1 MQKTWFLEKGSL
13 KINYLFFVEDH
24 TCMCDAER
32 DESRKEGGYLSNRDI
47 LPVSQVVV
55 GDVQGS
61 AGYRL
66 GMFQCAQR
74 PFGTIYFYLIDLRR
88 SI

>member
-1 MQKTWFLEKGSL
+1 MQKTCFLEKGSL
-13 KINYLFFVEDH
+13 KINYLFFVEDL

-32 DESRKEGGYLSNRDI
+32 DESLQEGGYLSNRDI
-47 LPVSQVVV
+47 LPVSRVVV

-61 AGYRL
+61 AEYRL

-74 PFGTIYFYLIDLRR
+74 PFGTI
-88 SI
+88 